1 MNKYEMLY
9 EDKIEMDSHT
19 LYRIRALKDFGNVKT
34 GDIGG
39 YIERKENLSQEG
51 TCWIYDNAG
60 VYGDAWIYG
69 NAKVY
74 GNAWVCGNAWVYGNA
89 KVYGNA
95 WVCGN
100 AWVYGNAKVF
110 DDAKVYGNAWVYGN
124 AKVFDDAKVYGNA
137 WVCGNALIYDSVKV
151 CGGAKVYGNAWVYG
165 NAKVYDSVKVCGGAK
180 ISKSND
186 ILCITPIGSRND
198 VTTFFKTKDNNICV
212 KCGCFTGTIDRF
224 LEAVNKTHGENKH
237 AKAYKL
243 ACELAR
249 VQIDLEDVRNERN
262 II

>member
-51 TCWIYDNAG
+51 TCWIYDNA
-60 VYGDAWIYG
+60 
-69 NAKVY
+69 
-74 GNAWVCGNAWVYGNA
+74 
-89 KVYGNA
+89 
-95 WVCGN
+95 
-100 AWVYGNAKVF
+100 
-110 DDAKVYGNAWVYGN
+110 
-124 AKVFDDAKVYGNA
+124 KVYGNA
-137 WVCGNALIYDSVKV
+137 WVCGNALI
-151 CGGAKVYGNAWVYG
+151 
-165 NAKVYDSVKVCGGAK
+165 YDSVKVCGGAK